1 MGIAAHSK
9 RLYPNLCPH
18 SWCTSCFYQSWS
30 AIERPLSDRVTT
42 HHEPLVF
49 PLWREWKWGWLYL
62 LKNVCKNRVPSI
74 LPSYF
79 QQGHKVIW
87 PSIFPK
93 KKKESKRFMMG
104 RWACMPT
111 TICFGIHN
119 SHSLRVMNSFLQN
132 IALGTMTDTSH
143 THHYSLA
150 FLRKQK

>member
-93 KKKESKRFMMG
+93 KKKRKARGSWWGDELACQQQFVLEFITLTLFAWWTRFSKILLLAQ
-104 RWACMPT
+104 WLT
-111 TICFGIHN
+111 H
-119 SHSLRVMNSFLQN
+119 
-132 IALGTMTDTSH
+132 H
-143 THHYSLA
+143 THIIIL
-150 FLRKQK
+150 